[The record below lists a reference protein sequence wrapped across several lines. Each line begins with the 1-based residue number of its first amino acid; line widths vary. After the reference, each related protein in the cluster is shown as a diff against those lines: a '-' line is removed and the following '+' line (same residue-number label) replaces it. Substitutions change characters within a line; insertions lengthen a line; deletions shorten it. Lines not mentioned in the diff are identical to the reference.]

1 MGVGIMLKLNVDVFV
16 TINMIVYA
24 DNPVQLLLF
33 VGFWVYLVSFFSFL
47 NLFQVLHI

>member
-1 MGVGIMLKLNVDVFV
+1 MLKLNIDVFV
-16 TINMIVYA
+16 IVNMIVYVV
-24 DNPVQLLLF
+24 NPVQLLLF